1 MKKIIRRKD
10 KDTGMNEFVFQCGT
24 KMIFGKD
31 KELCVG
37 RELKE
42 HGAKRVLLVYGGASI
57 RRSGLYDR
65 VITALKEAGIEWE
78 ELPGV
83 VPNPRV
89 SLVRRGIELCR
100 GKEIDFLLAV
110 GGGSVIDTCKAISFG
125 VYYTGDVWDL
135 ISGKVKPGEK
145 RIPVADILTLPAA
158 GSEESDSCVISDE
171 TIPMKTGF
179 GSARMRPV
187 FSILNPELTYTLPAY
202 QTACGCMDIMAHA
215 MERYF
220 SRTPDV
226 EMTDRVSEG
235 IMATVVHN
243 LPIALTEPDNYA
255 ARAEIM
261 LCGTWAQNDMT
272 GCGRQQDWFNHGLE
286 HQISG
291 FYDIAHGA
299 GLAISFPAWMEYL
312 CDQEECVPKLAQ
324 YAQRVWNVPV
334 YFEDLRR
341 TAMEGVKRL
350 RTLIRESGLPLTL
363 REAGIGTDK
372 FELIADNMT
381 NCGEETCGA
390 FYRMG
395 REDILALLHRM
406 E

>member
-1 MKKIIRRKD
+1 
-10 KDTGMNEFVFQCGT
+10 MNEFVFQCAT

-37 RELKE
+37 EELKA
-42 HGAKRVLLVYGGASI
+42 HGANRVLLVYGSASI
-57 RRSGLYDR
+57 KKSGLYDK
-65 VITALKEAGIEWE
+65 VMMSLEEAGLAVEQ
-78 ELPGV
+78 LPGV

-89 SLVRRGIELCR
+89 ALVREGILLCR
-100 GKEIDFLLAV
+100 EKKIDFLLAV

-135 ISGKVKPGEK
+135 ISGKVKPGTQ

-179 GSARMRPV
+179 GSPLMRPV
-187 FSILNPELTYTLPAY
+187 FSIMNPELTYTLPPY

-220 SRTPDV
+220 SHTPHV

-235 IMATVVHN
+235 ILATVVHN

-299 GLAISFPAWMEYL
+299 GLAISFPAWMTYL
-312 CDQEECVPKLAQ
+312 CDQEACVPKLAQ
-324 YAQRVWNVPV
+324 YAERVWNVPV
-334 YFEDLRR
+334 NFSDLRE
-341 TAMEGVKRL
+341 TALEGIRRL
-350 RTLIRESGLPLTL
+350 RALIRESGLPLTL
-363 REAGIGTDK
+363 HEAGIGTDK
-372 FELIADNMT
+372 FEQIADQMT
-381 NCGEETCGA
+381 AGGQQTCGA
-390 FYRMG
+390 FYQMG
-395 REDILALLHRM
+395 RADILALLHQM

>member
-1 MKKIIRRKD
+1 
-10 KDTGMNEFVFQCGT
+10 MNEFVFQCGT

-65 VITALKEAGIEWE
+65 VVTALKEAGIEWE

-135 ISGKVKPGEK
+135 ISGQVKPGENC
-145 RIPVADILTLPAA
+145 IPVADILTLPAA

-291 FYDIAHGA
+291 FYDIAHGS

-381 NCGEETCGA
+381 NCGEQTCGA

>member
-1 MKKIIRRKD
+1 
-10 KDTGMNEFVFQCGT
+10 MNGFEFQCAT
-24 KMIFGKD
+24 KMIFGRE

-37 RELKE
+37 EELKKQ
-42 HGAKRVLLVYGGASI
+42 GASRVLLVYGGTSI
-57 RRSGLYDR
+57 KKSGLYDK
-65 VITALKEAGIEWE
+65 VVKALDEAGLSFD

-89 SLVRRGIELCR
+89 SLVRKGIGLCR
-100 GKEIDFLLAV
+100 EKEVDFLLAV

-125 VYYTGDVWDL
+125 VFYEGDVWDL
-135 ISGKVKPGEK
+135 ISGKVKPGDK

-179 GSARMRPV
+179 GSPLMRPV
-187 FSILNPELTYTLPAY
+187 FSIMNPELTYTLPPY

-220 SRTPDV
+220 SPTEHV
-226 EMTDRVSEG
+226 EMTDRVAEG
-235 IMATVVHN
+235 ILATVIHN
-243 LPIALTEPDNYA
+243 LPIALENPRDYA

-312 CDQEECVPKLAQ
+312 CTKQECVPKLAQ
-324 YAQRVWNVPV
+324 IAVRVWNAPMN
-334 YFEDLRR
+334 FENPAE
-341 TAMEGVKRL
+341 TAKEGIKRL
-350 RTLIRESGLPLTL
+350 RGFIREAGLPLTL
-363 REAGIGTDK
+363 GEAGVGSERFQEIADAMTDK
-372 FELIADNMT
+372 
-381 NCGEETCGA
+381 GSHTCGA
-390 FYRMG
+390 FYPMSRD
-395 REDILALLHRM
+395 DILSLLQNM
-406 E
+406 A

>member
-1 MKKIIRRKD
+1 
-10 KDTGMNEFVFQCGT
+10 MNEFVFQCGT

-42 HGAKRVLLVYGGASI
+42 HGARRVLLVYGGASI

-65 VITALKEAGIEWE
+65 VVTALKEAGIEWE

-89 SLVRRGIELCR
+89 ALVRRGIELCR

-135 ISGKVKPGEK
+135 ISGQVKPGENC
-145 RIPVADILTLPAA
+145 IPVADILTLPAA

-334 YFEDLRR
+334 YFEDMRR

-381 NCGEETCGA
+381 NCGEQTCGA

>member
-1 MKKIIRRKD
+1 MI
-10 KDTGMNEFVFQCGT
+10 EFVFQCGT

-42 HGAKRVLLVYGGASI
+42 HGAGRVLLVYGGTSI

-65 VITALKEAGIEWE
+65 VVTALEEAGIEWE

-89 SLVRRGIELCR
+89 ALVRRGIELCR

-135 ISGKVKPGEK
+135 ISGQVKPGENC
-145 RIPVADILTLPAA
+145 IPVADILTLPAA

-220 SRTPDV
+220 SRTLDV

-334 YFEDLRR
+334 YFENLRR
-341 TAMEGVKRL
+341 TATEGVKRL

-381 NCGEETCGA
+381 NCGEQTCGA

>member
-1 MKKIIRRKD
+1 
-10 KDTGMNEFVFQCGT
+10 MNEFVFQCGT

-65 VITALKEAGIEWE
+65 VVTALKEAGIEWE

-135 ISGKVKPGEK
+135 ICGKVKPGEK

-381 NCGEETCGA
+381 NCGEQTCGA

>member
-1 MKKIIRRKD
+1 
-10 KDTGMNEFVFQCGT
+10 MNEFVFQCGT

-65 VITALKEAGIEWE
+65 VVTALKEAGIEWE

-89 SLVRRGIELCR
+89 ALVRRGIELCR

-135 ISGKVKPGEK
+135 ISGQVKPGENC
-145 RIPVADILTLPAA
+145 IPVADILTLPAA

-171 TIPMKTGF
+171 SIPMKTGF

-243 LPIALTEPDNYA
+243 LPIALTEPDNYD

-299 GLAISFPAWMEYL
+299 GLAISFPAWMEFL

-381 NCGEETCGA
+381 NCGEQTCGA

>member
-1 MKKIIRRKD
+1 
-10 KDTGMNEFVFQCGT
+10 MNEFVFQCGT

-65 VITALKEAGIEWE
+65 VVTALKEAGIEWE

-89 SLVRRGIELCR
+89 ALVRRGIELCR

-135 ISGKVKPGEK
+135 ISGQVKPGENC
-145 RIPVADILTLPAA
+145 IPVADILTLPAA

-171 TIPMKTGF
+171 SIPMKTGF

-381 NCGEETCGA
+381 NCGEQTCGA

>member
-1 MKKIIRRKD
+1 
-10 KDTGMNEFVFQCGT
+10 MNEFVFQCGT

-65 VITALKEAGIEWE
+65 VVTALKEAGIEWE

-135 ISGKVKPGEK
+135 IYGQVKPGENC
-145 RIPVADILTLPAA
+145 IPVADILTLPAA
-158 GSEESDSCVISDE
+158 GSEASDSCVISDE
-171 TIPMKTGF
+171 IIPMKTGF

-334 YFEDLRR
+334 YFEDLRK

-381 NCGEETCGA
+381 NCGEQTCGA